1 MTRETK
7 QRQKIENDVISANF
21 EVIVIFPIYDQLSI
35 IKKKNFD
42 DQPVCSD
49 TKRYKEVRKLATGQ
63 GEGYTTGYL
72 LDYEY
77 IKNHLRLI
85 VIDLKLILE
94 A

>member
-1 MTRETK
+1 M
-7 QRQKIENDVISANF
+7 ISANF
-21 EVIVIFPIYDQLSI
+21 DVIVIFPIYDQLSI
-35 IKKKNFD
+35 INKKNFD

-49 TKRYKEVRKLATGQ
+49 TKRDKEVKRLATGQ

-77 IKNHLRLI
+77 IKNLLRLI